1 MGHDNNRKNLTIT
14 ITEHSKAFLKQQL
27 TGTFYIISQIVSG
40 LNLDVNFLL
49 VKYLSNVYVSQ

>member
-14 ITEHSKAFLKQQL
+14 ITENSKAFLKQQL
-27 TGTFYIISQIVSG
+27 TFISQIVSG

-49 VKYLSNVYVSQ
+49 VKYLNNVSQ